1 MQLPILFIWPAACLL
16 LLGGCAT
23 EPKTLYG
30 WGGYQ
35 AQLNHYFKADS
46 APEQQIGELE
56 AELAKMQVKGQKP
69 PPGYLAH
76 IGFLYASI
84 GNAGKSAEAFN
95 NEKKQFPESA
105 VFMDLMLK
113 RLKGDAQ

>member
-1 MQLPILFIWPAACLL
+1 MKSSFFHALPALGLL
-16 LLGGCAT
+16 VLSGCAN
-23 EPKTLYG
+23 EPKMLYG

-46 APEQQIGELE
+46 APEQQITELE
-56 AELAKMQVKGQKP
+56 SELAKMESKGQKP

-76 IGFLYASI
+76 LGFLYASA
-84 GNAGKSAEAFN
+84 GNVGKSAEAFN

-105 VFMDLMLK
+105 VFMDFMLK
-113 RLKGDAQ
+113 KLTANAQ

>member
-1 MQLPILFIWPAACLL
+1 MRVAFAILPAVCFLLMSACT
-16 LLGGCAT
+16 T

-35 AQLNHYFKADS
+35 VQLNHYFKADS
-46 APEQQIGELE
+46 APEQQISVLE
-56 AELAKMQVKGQKP
+56 ADLAKMQSQGQKP

-76 IGFLYASI
+76 MGFLYASV

-105 VFMDLMLK
+105 VFMDFMLK
-113 RLKGDAQ
+113 KLTAEVQ